1 MNTENCHVESRL
13 QIKIGNNIDVVQNVS
28 CHFEQSE
35 KSRRVHWQSSCVR
48 SLGASL
54 CRDDTIDEILVLVDN
69 CYIITNFID
78 CFAMH
83 EIRQRLGKMQTSLI
97 LLNICLAQLR
107 KHKYFLNIRISLGLH

>member
-1 MNTENCHVESRL
+1 MDRSSSEYLAVGTVVLTRKYCSTFAVSTGLSCCYKKKEYYHKNE
-13 QIKIGNNIDVVQNVS
+13 GNNIDVVQNVS

-69 CYIITNFID
+69 CYII
-78 CFAMH
+78 
-83 EIRQRLGKMQTSLI
+83 S
-97 LLNICLAQLR
+97 
-107 KHKYFLNIRISLGLH
+107 

>member
-1 MNTENCHVESRL
+1 MTTTIGLSPSYYF
-13 QIKIGNNIDVVQNVS
+13 GNNIDVVQNVS

-69 CYIITNFID
+69 CYIISFFYLTLID
-78 CFAMH
+78 
-83 EIRQRLGKMQTSLI
+83 RGS
-97 LLNICLAQLR
+97 QLVGLR
-107 KHKYFLNIRISLGLH
+107 SKCSYANLFLCSSV